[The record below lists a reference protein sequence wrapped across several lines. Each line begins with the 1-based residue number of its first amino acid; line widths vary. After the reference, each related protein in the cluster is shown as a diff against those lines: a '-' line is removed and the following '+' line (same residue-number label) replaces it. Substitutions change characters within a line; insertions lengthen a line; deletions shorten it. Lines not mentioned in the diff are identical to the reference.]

1 MAMLNKV
8 GVTNMSPESLK
19 LFAQMC
25 ESVLDEA
32 STSLSLIQNNPGG
45 AEVIKKLHKDMKLAH
60 DQNYKA
66 VPKISWSDLKG
77 NWRGAWVI
85 IQGDKGTGA
94 IKASG
99 GNTGDYTAVA
109 SSGGETRSMNDS
121 RGGNVID
128 FLKGEIGK
136 LQKFYVGS
144 NNTAVTD
151 KQKNRQ
157 NAQAGAGA
165 TQVSNDTLVKKFKPL
180 WLRAITAAIADIKG
194 HIANQIKNDAF
205 EKATRKLEYVGRLQ
219 NGAEAMETGTLDD
232 APDFIKSAVQTAV
245 LMTAAHY
252 YPEQTGDITRGYGR
266 SYSSARSEGP
276 QQLLKDIT
284 EGDTKKLGTVLSFF
298 KRALISG

>member
-1 MAMLNKV
+1 MK
-8 GVTNMSPESLK
+8 PESLK

-32 STSLSLIQNNPGG
+32 STSLSLIQNSPGG
-45 AEVIKKLHKDMKLAH
+45 TEVIKKLHKDMKLAH
-60 DQNYKA
+60 DQDYKP
-66 VPKISWSDLKG
+66 VPKISWSELKDS
-77 NWRGAWVI
+77 WRGAWVI

-99 GNTGDYTAVA
+99 GNTGSYEAVA
-109 SSGGETRSMNDS
+109 SSGGEIRSVKDS

-128 FLKGEIGK
+128 FLKGEIGG
-136 LQKFYVGS
+136 LRKFYVGK
-144 NNTAVTD
+144 NTTAVSD
-151 KQKNRQ
+151 KQKTRQ
-157 NAQAGAGA
+157 SRQDGAGSA
-165 TQVSNDTLVKKFKPL
+165 QVSNDTLVKKFKPL
-180 WLRAITAAIADIKG
+180 WARAITAAIADIKG

-205 EKATRKLEYVGRLQ
+205 EKAQRKLEYIGKLQ
-219 NGAEAMETGTLDD
+219 NGAEAMESGTLDD
-232 APDFIKSAVQTAV
+232 APDFVKSAVQTAV

-266 SYSSARSEGP
+266 SYSSAQSEGP
-276 QQLLKDIT
+276 QQLLKDIS